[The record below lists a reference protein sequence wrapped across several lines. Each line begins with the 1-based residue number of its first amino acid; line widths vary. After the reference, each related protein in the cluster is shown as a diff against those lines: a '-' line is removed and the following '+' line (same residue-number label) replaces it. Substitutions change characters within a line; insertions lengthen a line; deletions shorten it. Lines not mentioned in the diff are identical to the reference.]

1 MSMKF
6 VVTWATTISVIK
18 RMSNFMLLV
27 VVVFVIVGLLI
38 FFEVFV
44 VWFEDCVFAIVLVI
58 IEFQCHH
65 RLLVQIHSIF
75 SLRSCI
81 RQLHLSV
88 VLMLK
93 QLFIKINTLVH
104 LPFFL
109 SFGLRHSSL
118 PLVLSRFVRSMWFLD
133 RPYFL
138 GIGSFFHDDGCFIFM
153 DAPDILGIPSQI
165 LNYGIRSI
173 SFPII
178 IPVSLEEQWLVCI
191 FTKIWHF

>member
-1 MSMKF
+1 
-6 VVTWATTISVIK
+6 
-18 RMSNFMLLV
+18 MLLV
-27 VVVFVIVGLLI
+27 VVVFEIVGFLI

-44 VWFEDCVFAIVLVI
+44 VWFEDCVFAIILVI
-58 IEFQCHH
+58 IEFQCYH

-88 VLMLK
+88 VLMLE
-93 QLFIKINTLVH
+93 QLFIKIYTLMH

-109 SFGLRHSSL
+109 GFRLRHSSL
-118 PLVLSRFVRSMWFLD
+118 PIVLCRFVRGMWFLYW
-133 RPYFL
+133 PYFL
-138 GIGSFFHDDGCFIFM
+138 GIGSFFHDDGCFIFV

-165 LNYGIRSI
+165 LNCGIWSI
-173 SFPII
+173 SLPII
-178 IPVSLEEQWLVCI
+178 IPISLEEQWLVCI